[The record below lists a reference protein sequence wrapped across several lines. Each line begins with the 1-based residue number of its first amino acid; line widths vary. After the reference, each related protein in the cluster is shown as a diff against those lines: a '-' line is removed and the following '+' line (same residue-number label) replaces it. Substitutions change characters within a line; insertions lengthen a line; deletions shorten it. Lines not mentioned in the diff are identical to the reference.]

1 MPAIE
6 QSHAVV
12 NPFLLD
18 DVFPHAKKSLLA
30 RAFKTV
36 LEQLLGLTYLAREY
50 EKLEPTQSPHEF
62 VRQSFKVLNVSYEI
76 VSGSL
81 TEIPLSG
88 PLVVVANHP
97 FGAVEGMLMV
107 DLLLQRRRDV
117 RIMAN
122 GYLKRV
128 PELSE
133 MFIGVNPY
141 GHREATRQNVSSLR
155 EGVRWLKQGGVL
167 VMFPAGDVSSIELKD
182 LAIRDGEW
190 DASVSRLAMLTNA
203 SVLPMHI
210 AGYNSAGFYVASFLH
225 PLFKTLLL
233 PRQLINKRGMKIQL
247 SIGKRIDNTRL
258 ARFDNDEERA
268 GYLRLRTYLLAQ
280 QQLPKEKRIQRIS
293 DVNSDKDSQTII
305 DPIDSDLLVAEI
317 RQIPEEQLL
326 TEAGNLKVYFARA
339 GQIPWGLQEIGRLRE
354 ISFRAVGEGTGKEID
369 IDLYDSFYLHLFVWD
384 QEAREIV
391 GGYRLGLADEIIRNY
406 GQSGL
411 YSYSLFK
418 FNKTFLSRI
427 NPAIELGRSFVRPEY
442 QRNFTPLMLLWKGIG
457 RFVATHPRYAVLFGP
472 VSISNDYRST
482 SQQLLINFLRLN
494 LFDKNLSRQVKPRT
508 PYRLRPIQRLRAS
521 KLSDPSS
528 IEDLSALLADIEH
541 DQKGVPV
548 LIRQYLKLGGRMLG
562 FNIDSQF
569 SDVVDCLIRIDLR
582 ETDAKLLYKYM
593 GRNEGQAFIDYH
605 ADASR
610 KAG

>member
-6 QSHAVV
+6 QPRAVV

-18 DVFPHAKKSLLA
+18 DVFPCANKSTLA

-50 EKLEPTQSPHEF
+50 EKLEPTRSPHEF

-81 TEIPLSG
+81 TEIPDSG

-107 DLLLQRRRDV
+107 ELLLQRRCDV

-122 GYLKRV
+122 SYLKRV

-167 VMFPAGDVSSIELKD
+167 VMFPAGDVSSINLKD

-233 PRQLINKRGMKIQL
+233 PRQLINKRGMKIKL
-247 SIGKRIDNTRL
+247 SIGKRIDNSRL
-258 ARFDNDEERA
+258 TRFDNDEERA
-268 GYLRLRTYLLAQ
+268 GYLRLRSYLLAQ
-280 QQLPKEKRIQRIS
+280 QQLPKEKRTQRVA
-293 DVNSDKDSQTII
+293 DVNSDKDNQTII
-305 DPIDSDLLVAEI
+305 EAIDSDLLAAEI
-317 RQIPEEQLL
+317 RQLPEEQLL
-326 TEAGNLKVYFARA
+326 TETGNLKVYFARA

-391 GGYRLGLADEIIRNY
+391 GGYRLGLADEIIRDY

-457 RFVATHPRYAVLFGP
+457 RFVATHPRYAVLFGL

-494 LFDKNLSRQVKPRT
+494 LFDKNLGRQVKPRM
-508 PYRLRPIQRLRAS
+508 PYRLRSIQRLRAS
-521 KLSDPSS
+521 KLSDSSS

-548 LIRQYLKLGGRMLG
+548 LIRQYIKLGGRMLG
-562 FNIDSQF
+562 FNIDTQF
-569 SDVVDCLIRIDLR
+569 SDVVDCLIRVDLR
-582 ETDAKLLYKYM
+582 ETNAKMLYKYM

-605 ADASR
+605 ADTGR

>member
-280 QQLPKEKRIQRIS
+280 QQLPKEKRIQRIA

-562 FNIDSQF
+562 FNIDTQF